1 MLFARLIRYDEPEED
16 RDRLAI
22 GRVEGN
28 GKLCSYERGGRH
40 GTLIHAR
47 VRNRDTVT
55 HTRRAQLLAHCQALQ
70 NECLGEAVPRGKQGG
85 DLFEQL
91 RFGRHVE
98 IQTDVVK
105 SQQFADG
112 IHDV

>member
-1 MLFARLIRYDEPEED
+1 MSFVRLIRDDEPEED
-16 RDRLAI
+16 RHGLSI
-22 GRVEGN
+22 GRIERNGN
-28 GKLCSYERGGRH
+28 FCSYECGGRH
-40 GTLIHAR
+40 GTLIHAC

-55 HTRRAQLLAHCQALQ
+55 HTRRAQLLARRQALQ

>member
-1 MLFARLIRYDEPEED
+1 MSFVRLVGNDEPEED
-16 RDRLAI
+16 RHRLAI

-28 GKLCSYERGGRH
+28 GKLCSYECGGRH
-40 GTLIHAR
+40 GTLIHACM
-47 VRNRDTVT
+47 RNRDAVT
-55 HTRRAQLLAHCQALQ
+55 HARRAQLLAHCQALQ
-70 NECLGEAVPRGKQGG
+70 NECLGESMPRGKQGG

-98 IQTDVVK
+98 FQADVVK

>member
-1 MLFARLIRYDEPEED
+1 ML
-16 RDRLAI
+16 
-22 GRVEGN
+22 
-28 GKLCSYERGGRH
+28 
-40 GTLIHAR
+40 
-47 VRNRDTVT
+47 
-55 HTRRAQLLAHCQALQ
+55 
-70 NECLGEAVPRGKQGG
+70 RGKQGG

-98 IQTDVVK
+98 FQADVVK

>member
-1 MLFARLIRYDEPEED
+1 M
-16 RDRLAI
+16 
-22 GRVEGN
+22 
-28 GKLCSYERGGRH
+28 
-40 GTLIHAR
+40 
-47 VRNRDTVT
+47 
-55 HTRRAQLLAHCQALQ
+55 
-70 NECLGEAVPRGKQGG
+70 PRGKQGG

-91 RFGRHVE
+91 GFVRYVE

>member
-1 MLFARLIRYDEPEED
+1 MSLVRLIRDDEPQED
-16 RDRLAI
+16 RYGLAV
-22 GRVEGN
+22 GRVERNGN
-28 GKLCSYERGGRH
+28 SCSYECGRWY
-40 GTLIHAR
+40 GTLTHAR
-47 VRNRDTVT
+47 VRDRDTVT

>member
-1 MLFARLIRYDEPEED
+1 MSFVRLVGDDQPEED
-16 RDRLAI
+16 RHGLAI

-28 GKLCSYERGGRH
+28 GKLCSYECGGRH

-47 VRNRDTVT
+47 VGNRDTMT
-55 HTRRAQLLAHCQALQ
+55 YTRRAQLLAHCQALQ
-70 NECLGEAVPRGKQGG
+70 NECLGEPMPRGKQGG